1 MMRFLLPVLMAIAGA
16 GAGVGAGLLLVPAPA
31 APPGDTAATPATD
44 TGPDTA
50 PDTGPSDFIGLNNQ
64 FIVPILEDERIGAM
78 VVLSLSIEV
87 VPGNAEA
94 VYAREP
100 KLRDGFLQVLFDHAN
115 RGGFDGEFTNA
126 DSMDVLRRMLSE
138 VARDLLGEVAR
149 RVLITAITRQDT

>member
-31 APPGDTAATPATD
+31 APPGDTAATPDQD